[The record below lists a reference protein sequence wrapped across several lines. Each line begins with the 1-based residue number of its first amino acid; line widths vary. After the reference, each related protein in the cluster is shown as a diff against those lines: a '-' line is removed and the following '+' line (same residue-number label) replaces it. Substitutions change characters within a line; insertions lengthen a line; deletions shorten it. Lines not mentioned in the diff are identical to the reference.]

1 MNFKLINAFD
11 EELHHLLYEFFKKSK
26 PMSFCS
32 HPSPS
37 IRSKKINDYIQF
49 LEKAEIKYLIELN
62 SNEQIFISFEKM
74 SDHIKVFF
82 GMNISVPQ
90 KDVDRVLNEFYSFLF
105 QQNPECQYIYSS
117 ITRKFKLKQYFSW
130 IKRYAKSCKL
140 VVDNDKI
147 AVYWYKQHVE

>member
-1 MNFKLINAFD
+1 MSFKLINAFD
-11 EELHHLLYEFFKKSK
+11 EELYCTLYEFFKKSK

-37 IRSKKINDYIQF
+37 IRNKKINDYLKFI
-49 LEKAEIKYLIELN
+49 EKAETKYLIE
-62 SNEQIFISFEKM
+62 SNTGEQIFISFEKM

-82 GMNISVPQ
+82 GVNISIPH

-105 QQNPECQYIYSS
+105 QQNPECKYIYSD

-140 VVDNDKI
+140 VFDNDKI

>member
-1 MNFKLINAFD
+1 MNFKLINTFD
-11 EELHHLLYEFFKKSK
+11 EELHRLLYEFFKKSK

-49 LEKAEIKYLIELN
+49 LEKVEVKYLIESN

-90 KDVDRVLNEFYSFLF
+90 KDVDRVLNKFYSFLF
-105 QQNPECQYIYSS
+105 QQNPECKYIYSG
-117 ITRKFKLKQYFSW
+117 ITRKFKLKQYLSW
-130 IKRYAKSCKL
+130 IKRYVKSCKL

-147 AVYWYKQHVE
+147 AVYWYK